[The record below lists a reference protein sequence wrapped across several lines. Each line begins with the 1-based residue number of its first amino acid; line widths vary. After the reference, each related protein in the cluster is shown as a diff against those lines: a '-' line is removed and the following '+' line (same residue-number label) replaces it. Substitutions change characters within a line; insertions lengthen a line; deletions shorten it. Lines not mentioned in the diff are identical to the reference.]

1 MYKFKSKAAAD
12 VIMLDASAQHL
23 LRIIGKDDTADFVK
37 GILLPADMPGAIN
50 ALEKAVAHEEAER
63 AQKAKEALARGETP
77 ARVEGVTLRQRTT
90 PFIAM
95 LERCHKADKDIVWGV

>member
-23 LRIIGKDDTADFVK
+23 LRIIGKDNTADLAK
-37 GILLPADMPGAIN
+37 GILLPADIPGAIN
-50 ALEKAVAHEEAER
+50 ALEKAVAQEEAER
-63 AQKAKEALARGETP
+63 AQKAKETIATGETP
-77 ARVEGVTLRQRTT
+77 LRMEGVTLRQRTA

-95 LERCHKADKDIVWGV
+95 LERCRKAGKEIVWGV